1 MSRSESAVGGVMVW
15 ERRAGHAGSAS
26 GALSLRGLVTAW
38 SLSLFL
44 HIAALAVMLMVV
56 FPYTPAEPREMPVT
70 LTDVLG
76 EAVPA
81 AAVPVSTSESA
92 STDSRVRAPEP
103 VQPRVSESLADLSAL
118 TAKVDLPIIGLG
130 AGDGDLSSYGLS
142 AGPAG
147 GPEFFGLGGSARGV
161 KSIVYV
167 VDRSG
172 SMLDTFGHVR
182 GELRRSISGLR
193 RSQKFHV
200 IFFSSGEPVESPP
213 RKLVSAIE
221 ARKSEFFDFLQNVLP
236 QGSTHPEAAMRRALA
251 LEPDLIYFLTDG
263 EFDWGLL
270 GKLNE
275 WNQSR
280 RVRIYTIAFFDA
292 AGATLLEHIA
302 REHKG
307 EFRFVSE
314 HDLP

>member
-1 MSRSESAVGGVMVW
+1 MNRTEAVVGGPRDID
-15 ERRAGHAGSAS
+15 RRIGHAGSAS
-26 GALSLRGLVTAW
+26 GALSLRGLITAW
-38 SLSLFL
+38 GASLLL
-44 HIAALAVMLMVV
+44 HIGALAVMLLVV
-56 FPYTPAEPREMPVT
+56 FPYSPAEPREIPVT
-70 LTDVLG
+70 LTDIVG
-76 EAVPA
+76 EVDPA
-81 AAVPVSTSESA
+81 AAPPLPASQSPSA
-92 STDSRVRAPEP
+92 DSQSRAQERVLPRA
-103 VQPRVSESLADLSAL
+103 SESLADLSSVA
-118 TAKVDLPIIGLG
+118 ADVDLPIIGLG
-130 AGDGDLSSYGLS
+130 AGDGDLSQYGLS

-221 ARKSEFFDFLQNVLP
+221 ARKTEFFDFLQSLSP

-263 EFDWGLL
+263 EFDRGLL

-292 AGATLLEHIA
+292 AGAALLEHIA

-307 EFRFVSE
+307 EFKFVSE